1 MKRSNEYAVGLT
13 VVVAI
18 VVVVAGALLLGQIRL
33 GRGDEVRTARFRS
46 IGGIGPGANVSLRGV
61 KIGRVAA
68 VRVAPDDWVEV
79 DRRDRRAGHAVR

>member
-46 IGGIGPGANVSLRGV
+46 PWSPQYC
-61 KIGRVAA
+61 
-68 VRVAPDDWVEV
+68 VAPS
-79 DRRDRRAGHAVR
+79 RSSSHHTSF